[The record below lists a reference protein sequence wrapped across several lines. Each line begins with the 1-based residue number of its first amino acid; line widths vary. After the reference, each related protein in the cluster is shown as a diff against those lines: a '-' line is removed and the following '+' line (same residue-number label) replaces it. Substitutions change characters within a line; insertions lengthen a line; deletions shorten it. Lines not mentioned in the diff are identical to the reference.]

1 MAEAVLRAAI
11 YARISDDH
19 EGHAL
24 GVTRQVKECREE
36 AERRGWP
43 VADTYVDN
51 DRSAY
56 RGARRPEYQRMI
68 EDLKA
73 GICDAVIVWHQDRL
87 TRSPRELED
96 FVDLYEAASVAGF
109 ASVTGGASD
118 FSTGDGRFA
127 ARIQGA
133 VARKESDDK
142 SRRGRSKQ
150 RELAEAGKVSGG
162 GTRPYGYARDLH
174 TVVPAEAAV
183 IRDAAKRVLAG
194 ESVRSVAADLND
206 RKVPTVKGGRW
217 SPVVLRGILISARI
231 AGQRSLHGE
240 VVAKAEWPHI
250 ITVRTSERLKAL
262 LLDPDR
268 RTSRPV
274 RRYALAG
281 LLRCGKCN
289 TVLVSRPRSDGT
301 RRYVCPTGEPH
312 NGCGGC
318 AVVADPVERLIAE
331 LVLYRLDSPGMA
343 RSMQRAQRS
352 DDAAD
357 GAQSEL
363 KAALARQDDLAAM
376 FAAGEINRRE
386 WLTARAPI
394 EKRVERAQQ
403 QVARLSRTPIID
415 EYVGHADRLR
425 RRWDGL
431 NLDRQRAIIAAVL
444 DHAVVGPAVRG
455 RKTFDP
461 SRVSPVWRR

>member
-1 MAEAVLRAAI
+1 MAEAVRAAAI

-19 EGHAL
+19 EGQGL
-24 GVTRQVKECREE
+24 GVARQVKECREE

-43 VADTYVDN
+43 VYDSYVDN

-56 RGARRPEYQRMI
+56 RGSRRPEFDRMV

-73 GICDAVIVWHQDRL
+73 GACDAVIVWHQDRL

-96 FVDLYEAASVAGF
+96 FVDLYEAVGLAGF
-109 ASVTGGASD
+109 ASVTGGAYD
-118 FSTGDGRFA
+118 LTTGDGRFT

-150 RELAEAGKVSGG
+150 RELAEAGKLSGG
-162 GTRPYGYARDLH
+162 GTRPFGYDRDFH
-174 TVVPAEAAV
+174 AVVPAEAAV
-183 IRDAAKRVLAG
+183 IREAAKRVLAG
-194 ESVRSVAADLND
+194 ESVRSVTADLND
-206 RKVPTVKGGRW
+206 RGVPTVKGGRW
-217 SPVVLRGILISARI
+217 SPVVLRGILVSARI

-240 VVAKAEWPHI
+240 VVAKAEWKGI
-250 ITVRTSERLKAL
+250 ISVETSERLKTL
-262 LLDPDR
+262 LLDPER

-281 LLRCGKCN
+281 LLHCSKCN
-289 TVLVSRPRSDGT
+289 TVLVSRPRPDGT

-318 AVVADPVERLIAE
+318 AVLADPIERLIAE
-331 LVLYRLDSPGMA
+331 LVLYRLDSPALA
-343 RSMQRAQRS
+343 RSMQRAQRT
-352 DDAAD
+352 DDAAE
-357 GAQSEL
+357 GASTEL
-363 KAALARQDDLAAM
+363 KAALARQDELAAM

-386 WLTARAPI
+386 WLTAREPI
-394 EKRVERAQQ
+394 EKRVTQAQQ

-425 RRWDGL
+425 RKWDGL

-461 SRVSPVWRR
+461 SRVTPVWRR